1 MNRSQALAAIRAANI
16 KAKLVRATDETTDD
30 EIQLIGNPDISV
42 QICATRDGLRFIA
55 SFADGE
61 GDDWGVTQG
70 KMTRDPV
77 AAAREAIGLAL
88 A

>member
-16 KAKLVRATDETTDD
+16 RAKMVCATDEMEDD
-30 EIQLIGNPDISV
+30 KIQLIGNADISV

-55 SFADGE
+55 CFADGE
-61 GDDWGVTQG
+61 GDDWGITQG
-70 KMTRDPV
+70 RMTRDPV